1 MIVVP
6 DVWAVVPVKEFA
18 HAKRRLSAVLTPQQ
32 RRALTAA
39 MVEDVLAALAQ
50 VKSLAGRVVVT
61 VDPLAAEL
69 ARRYG
74 AEVFTEGARDGH
86 TGAVTAAAAWLA
98 RDGRATMLAIP
109 GDIPLVTAAELEA
122 VIAAHRAAP
131 SFTIVPSHD
140 DRGSN
145 AIVVSPPD
153 AVPLHYGDDSFLP
166 HLEAARARGIEPSIV
181 RRAGIA
187 LDIDNP
193 EDLTAFL
200 RVARPTRTL
209 DIVSYTELNGRASA
223 RRA

>member
-18 HAKRRLSAVLTPQQ
+18 DAKRRLSAVLTPQQ

-50 VKSLAGRVVVT
+50 VKWLAGRVVVT

-74 AEVFTEGARDGH
+74 ATVFTEGARDGH
-86 TGAVTAAAAWLA
+86 TGAVTAAAARLA

-109 GDIPLVTAAELEA
+109 GDIPLVTAGELEA

-145 AIVVSPPD
+145 AIVISPPD
-153 AVPLHYGDDSFLP
+153 AVPLRYGDDSFLP
-166 HLEAARARGIEPSIV
+166 HLEAARARGIQSSIV

-200 RVARPTRTL
+200 RVARPTRTRN
-209 DIVSYTELNGRASA
+209 IVSYTEQNGRASA

>member
-18 HAKRRLSAVLTPQQ
+18 DAKRRLSAVLTPQQ

-50 VKSLAGRVVVT
+50 VKWLAGRVVVT

-74 AEVFTEGARDGH
+74 ATVFTEGARDGH
-86 TGAVTAAAAWLA
+86 TGAVTAAAARLA

-109 GDIPLVTAAELEA
+109 GDIPLVTAGELEA

-145 AIVVSPPD
+145 AIVISPPD
-153 AVPLHYGDDSFLP
+153 AVPLRYGDDSFLP

-200 RVARPTRTL
+200 RVARPTRTRN
-209 DIVSYTELNGRASA
+209 IVSYTEQNGRASA

>member
-1 MIVVP
+1 VIAVP

-18 HAKRRLSAVLTPQQ
+18 DAKRRLSPLLTPKQ
-32 RRALTAA
+32 RRALTEA

-50 VKSLAGRVVVT
+50 VKSLAGRIVVT

-74 AEVFTEGARDGH
+74 ATVFTEGARDGH
-86 TGAVTAAAAWLA
+86 TGAVTAAAARLA

-122 VIAAHRAAP
+122 VLAVHRVAP

-145 AIVVSPPD
+145 AIVLSPPD
-153 AVPLHYGDDSFLP
+153 AVPLRYGDDSFFP
-166 HLEAARARGIEPSIV
+166 HLAAARARGIEPTV
-181 RRAGIA
+181 TRQDGIA

-200 RVARPTRTL
+200 RASRPTRAL
-209 DIVSYTELNGRASA
+209 EIVSEAEHTGRASA
-223 RRA
+223 